1 MNGIY
6 NFTLPYELPSLN
18 EWSKWHWAK
27 QAKERKKY
35 EAEFLVQKMNDFGMQ
50 RYVIFPIKRCSII
63 VKSYRFS
70 LITDPDNRIVK
81 GLLDALVN
89 QGIIEDDNDRVIGKL
104 DYQQFVDRKNRRTE
118 IEITVEER
126 TQDKKYL
133 EYIKTK

>member
-1 MNGIY
+1 MN
-6 NFTLPYELPSLN
+6 NFG
-18 EWSKWHWAK
+18 
-27 QAKERKKY
+27 Q
-35 EAEFLVQKMNDFGMQ
+35 Q

-63 VKSYRFS
+63 IKSYCFS

-89 QGIIEDDNDRVIGKL
+89 QGIIEDDNERVISKL